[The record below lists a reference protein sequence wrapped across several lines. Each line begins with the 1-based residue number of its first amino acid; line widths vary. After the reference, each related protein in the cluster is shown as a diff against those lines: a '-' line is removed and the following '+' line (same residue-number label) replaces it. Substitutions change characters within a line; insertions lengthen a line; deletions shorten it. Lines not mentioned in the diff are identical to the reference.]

1 MRFASTSGWDFSHSM
16 ALKILQ
22 GDLYQLA
29 RQSFDPEVGKRQRC
43 EALRSKRL
51 CTAFTK
57 PASHPAESYHRRV
70 WSGCG
75 RAEQRADQIL
85 FFDLTLVSAR
95 LLHG

>member
-1 MRFASTSGWDFSHSM
+1 
-16 ALKILQ
+16 
-22 GDLYQLA
+22 
-29 RQSFDPEVGKRQRC
+29 
-43 EALRSKRL
+43 
-51 CTAFTK
+51 
-57 PASHPAESYHRRV
+57 V